1 MAKVIVQRIDH
12 VTVNVT
18 DVPRAKAYYGALLGL
33 EEVPRPVSFDFPGA
47 WYRIGEACLH
57 LVGQSQADPPTSKH
71 FALWVADAQA
81 AAQALESAGHKIRWA
96 GHRIPGVARFFT
108 NDPDGN
114 SIEFQGPE
122 K

>member
-1 MAKVIVQRIDH
+1 MAKIAIQRIDH

-18 DVPRAKAYYGALLGL
+18 DVARAKAYYGALLGL
-33 EEVPRPVSFDFPGA
+33 EEVPRPESFDFPGA

-71 FALWVADAQA
+71 FALWVADAEA
-81 AAQALESAGHKIRWA
+81 AAQALEAAGHKLRWA

-108 NDPDGN
+108 ADPDGN